1 MDDGAVVV
9 SGGQLLELKH
19 AAVALLARREHSR
32 RELLRK
38 LLKRSDDQKLIEQV
52 LDELVERN
60 YLSEERFAESYVR
73 ARAGRGFGP
82 LKIRAELKDRGL
94 SDALI
99 ERYLSADFD
108 WCEQLAQ
115 VCEKKYG
122 SAVIE
127 VGKERHKQTRF
138 FLQRGFSYEQINQ
151 LLQ

>member
-1 MDDGAVVV
+1 M
-9 SGGQLLELKH
+9 LELRH

-38 LLKRSDDQKLIEQV
+38 LLRRSDDRELIEQV

-82 LKIRAELKDRGL
+82 LRIRAELKDRGL
-94 SDALI
+94 SDELI

-122 SAVIE
+122 SAVVE
-127 VGKERHKQTRF
+127 GGKERNKQARF
-138 FLQRGFSYEQINQ
+138 FLQRGFSYEQINR